1 MHIDRVDHVE
11 LYVPDRNEA
20 AQLYERIFDFEIR
33 KEFEFWAEDTG
44 GPLMISPKDGGPKLA
59 LFEGA
64 AIGKDSGFR
73 RIAFGASG
81 ADFLR
86 FVEHFN
92 SLVRSKEKVL
102 ASLSEIFD
110 HGAAFSIYL
119 VDPYGYRF
127 EVTTYEHEYVRK
139 KLASSEPRSS

>member
-1 MHIDRVDHVE
+1 
-11 LYVPDRNEA
+11 
-20 AQLYERIFDFEIR
+20 
-33 KEFEFWAEDTG
+33 
-44 GPLMISPKDGGPKLA
+44 MISPKDGGPKLA